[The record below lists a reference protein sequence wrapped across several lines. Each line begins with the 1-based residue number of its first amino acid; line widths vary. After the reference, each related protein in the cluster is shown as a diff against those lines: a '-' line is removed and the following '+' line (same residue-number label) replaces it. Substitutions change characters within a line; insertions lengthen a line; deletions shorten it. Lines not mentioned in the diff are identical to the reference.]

1 MTTLFSLQNKVA
13 IVTGAASGIGYA
25 IARCLS
31 SAGAQVA
38 MVDRA
43 EEVKSVANE
52 MDNPAR
58 GYVFDLA
65 NVEALGELVEQIH
78 QDFGRIDILV
88 NNAGIGML
96 EAVGE
101 VQLASWNTTML
112 INMTAPFFL
121 AQHCARYMK
130 AQGFGRFINIA
141 SQASVIAL
149 NEHAAYCT
157 SKSGMV
163 SFTRVLAAEL
173 GPFGI
178 TANAISPTV
187 VETELGKRYWH
198 GERAEQM
205 KSKIP
210 SRRFATPDEVASTV
224 LYLSSNEAAMVNGE
238 NLVIDGGYS
247 VI

>member
-1 MTTLFSLQNKVA
+1 MTTIFSLKNQVA
-13 IVTGAASGIGYA
+13 LVTGAASGIGYA
-25 IARCLS
+25 IASCLS
-31 SAGAQVA
+31 AAGAQVA
-38 MVDRA
+38 MIDRA
-43 EEVKSVANE
+43 EDITTLASKMENS
-52 MDNPAR
+52 AR

-65 NVEALGELVEQIH
+65 NVDALGALIEQIH
-78 QDFGRIDILV
+78 RDFGRIDILV

-96 EAVGE
+96 EPVGE
-101 VQLASWNTTML
+101 VQLSSWNTTML

-121 AQHCARYMK
+121 AQHCARHMK
-130 AQGFGRFINIA
+130 AQGFGRLINIA

-210 SRRFATPDEVASTV
+210 SRRFATPDEIASSV
-224 LYLSSNEAAMVNGE
+224 LYLSSKEAAMVNGE

-247 VI
+247 MI

>member
-1 MTTLFSLQNKVA
+1 MTTLFSLNNQVA
-13 IVTGAASGIGYA
+13 IVTGAASGIGYG

-31 SAGAQVA
+31 EAGAKVA

-43 EEVKSVANE
+43 EEVKSAAQNLG
-52 MDNPAR
+52 NSAR

-65 NVEALGELVEQIH
+65 NVDALGELVEQIH
-78 QDFGRIDILV
+78 HDFGRIDVLV

-101 VQLASWNTTML
+101 VQLTSWNATML

-121 AQHCARYMK
+121 AQHCSRFMK
-130 AQGFGRFINIA
+130 MQGFGRLINIS

-149 NEHAAYCT
+149 NEHAAYCA
-157 SKSGMV
+157 SKSGMA

-205 KSKIP
+205 KQKIP
-210 SRRFATPDEVASTV
+210 ARRFATTDEIAGAV
-224 LYLSSNEAAMVNGE
+224 LYLSSKEAAMVNGE
-238 NLVIDGGYS
+238 NLVVDGGYS

>member
-1 MTTLFSLQNKVA
+1 MTTLFSLNNQVA

-25 IARCLS
+25 IARYLS
-31 SAGAQVA
+31 EAGAKVA

-43 EEVKSVANE
+43 EEVKSAAQNLG
-52 MDNPAR
+52 NSAQ

-65 NVEALGELVEQIH
+65 DVEALGELVEQIH
-78 QDFGRIDILV
+78 HDFGRIDILV

-101 VQLASWNTTML
+101 VKLVSWNTTML

-130 AQGFGRFINIA
+130 VQGFGRLINIS

-198 GERAEQM
+198 GDRAEQM
-205 KSKIP
+205 KQKIP
-210 SRRFATPDEVASTV
+210 ARRFATPDEIAGTV
-224 LYLSSNEAAMVNGE
+224 LYLSSKEAAMVNGE
-238 NLVIDGGYS
+238 NLVVDGGYS
-247 VI
+247 MI